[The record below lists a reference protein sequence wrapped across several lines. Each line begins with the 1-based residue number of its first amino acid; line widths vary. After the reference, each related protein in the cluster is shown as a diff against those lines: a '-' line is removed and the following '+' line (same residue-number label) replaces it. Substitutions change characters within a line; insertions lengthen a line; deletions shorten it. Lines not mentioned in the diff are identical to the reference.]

1 MENIILLVLG
11 IVISALGVVNMT
23 GNISTIHSYHR
34 RRVSE
39 EDIPK
44 YGKWMGLGTLTSGI
58 SLIIGFV
65 LLRMDQEAL
74 MGYCVIAGLVIGVAL
89 MLYAQFKYNRGL
101 F

>member
-1 MENIILLVLG
+1 MENIVLLIIGLFICVIG
-11 IVISALGVVNMT
+11 IVNMT

-44 YGKWMGLGTLTSGI
+44 YGKCMGTGTLVIGI
-58 SLIIGFV
+58 AVVIGYV
-65 LLRMDQEAL
+65 LLTIGKEIL
-74 MGYCVIAGLVIGVAL
+74 MGYCIAAGLVIGIAL
-89 MLYAQFKYNRGL
+89 MLYAQFKYNKGL